1 MKKVLFLVLAVVLL
15 MALTVTS
22 LGAPRKVTLRLAWWG
37 NPTRDE
43 RTLKAVEI
51 YTKLNP
57 HIVIETET
65 TGWAGYWDKLA
76 SQAAANNLP
85 DIIQHDYAYITQ
97 YAERNLLLD
106 LTPYVKAKTLDLTGV
121 AETFTSGGMVK
132 NKLVGVS
139 LGTNAFC
146 LAYDPAVLKKAGLNP
161 PAPDWTWA
169 DFEKM
174 ATTIYNKTGVLT
186 PVFCST
192 DPKVA
197 FDNMIRQTGA
207 SFFDPSGTKLG
218 FTDTALLKEFYQI
231 QLRLLKAGMMTKP
244 EVGFLTVTPQESEF
258 TKGNEWIT
266 FVWSNQFVMTQ
277 EAANRPLEMALMPTI
292 EGAKQPGTFLKP
304 SMFFSVA
311 RSSKQAKEAVKFI
324 NFFIND
330 VETNKVLLAERGI
343 PIVPQVR
350 NALKEM
356 VTPVNRQIF
365 EFIDLAGEHSSPID
379 PADPPGAGEVLNL
392 FRTIDQ
398 EVLYGAVSPENA
410 ATRFMKEANTVLG
423 RNR

>member
-1 MKKVLFLVLAVVLL
+1 MKKVLFLVLTVLVLL
-15 MALTVTS
+15 ALTVTI

-43 RTLKAVEI
+43 RTIKAVEL

-57 HIVIETET
+57 HVVIETET

-85 DIIQHDYAYITQ
+85 DIIQQDYGYITQ

-106 LTPYVKAKTLDLTGV
+106 LTPFVKSKALDLTGV

-139 LGTNAFC
+139 LGTNAFS
-146 LAYDPAVLKKAGLNP
+146 LAYDPAVLKKAGLKP
-161 PAPDWTWA
+161 PSPTWTWA

-174 ATTIYNKTGVLT
+174 AVEIYNKTGVLT

-197 FDNMIRQTGA
+197 FDNMIRQTGQP
-207 SFFDPSGTKLG
+207 FFAPNGTKLG
-218 FTDTALLKEFYQI
+218 FTDTSLLIEFYNI
-231 QLRLLKAGMMTKP
+231 QLRLLKAGRMTKP
-244 EVGFLTVTPQESEF
+244 EVGFLTVTPQESGF
-258 TKGNEWIT
+258 TKGDEWIT

-277 EAANRPLEMALMPTI
+277 EAANRPLELTLMPKI
-292 EGAKQPGTFLKP
+292 EGAKQAGTFLKP

-311 RSSKQAKEAVKFI
+311 RSSKNTEEAVKFV
-324 NFFIND
+324 NFFLND
-330 VETNKVLLAERGI
+330 LEANKVLLAERGI
-343 PIVPQVR
+343 PIIPGVR
-350 NALKEM
+350 DALKEM
-356 VTPVNRQIF
+356 VTPTDRQIF
-365 EFIDLAGEHSSPID
+365 EFIDLAGEHSSAID

-398 EVLYGAVSPENA
+398 EVLYGALTPEA
-410 ATRFMKEANTVLG
+410 AAARFIKEANEVLA
-423 RNR
+423 RNK